1 MSRST
6 WPRKFALLD
15 KPFGPGIVGYLNDY
29 KLMVARVHGEFVWHK
44 RDDTD
49 DFFLV
54 LPRDERPHLQFGR
67 RTGRALELRIGQSVR
82 R

>member
-6 WPRKFALLD
+6 WAEKIALID
-15 KPFGPGIVGYLNDY
+15 KPFSPGIVGYLNDY
-29 KLMVARVHGEFVWHK
+29 KLVVARAHGEFFWHK
-44 RDDTD
+44 HDDTD

-54 LPRDERPHLQFGR
+54 LPRDERPHLEFGR
-67 RTGRALELRIGQSVR
+67 RTGRALVLRIGQSGR

>member
-6 WPRKFALLD
+6 WPRKSRCSRKSFS
-15 KPFGPGIVGYLNDY
+15 PGIVGYLNEY
-29 KLMVARVHGEFVWHK
+29 KLVVARAHGEFVWHK
-44 RDDTD
+44 HHDTD

-54 LPRDERPHLQFGR
+54 LPRDERPHLEFGR
-67 RTGRALELRIGQSVR
+67 RAGRALELRVGQSVR